1 MLNIHPS
8 LTHHKTLAFFLGLV
22 LNMSLLSSN
31 GYAQNWPNKTVKFIM
46 PSAAASSPDRLTRMV
61 AEQLSK
67 KWGQSVIVE
76 NKPGATSM
84 LGTDYV
90 AKSAPDGYTLLSTF
104 TSFVQIPALF
114 KKITYNTE
122 HDLIPITQLVDVET
136 IFLVRADSPYQTLD
150 DFVNAAKVAKIP
162 LSFGSFGSGSSF
174 HIYGEKLAKAKGITL
189 THVPYKGEALSTLD
203 LVGGQLDSSFASIG
217 TALPHIKSGKLRALG
232 LVMPHRSKILPEV
245 PTFLE
250 LNAKP
255 PDISGW
261 FGVLAP
267 TGTPQPILNKIYTDI
282 KEILERPES
291 LKMLREQG
299 MEPVLS
305 TPEVFAAKIHEDL
318 IRWKTLLPEVNIQPG
333 D

>member
-1 MLNIHPS
+1 MIFLYNTEQQRQSLKWLAAFLMLICTFAH
-8 LTHHKTLAFFLGLV
+8 
-22 LNMSLLSSN
+22 
-31 GYAQNWPNKTVKFIM
+31 AQNWPTKTVKFIM
-46 PSAAASSPDRLTRMV
+46 PSAAASSPDRLTRMI

-67 KWGQSVIVE
+67 KWAQSVIVE

-122 HDLIPITQLVDVET
+122 RDLIPITQLVDVET
-136 IFLVRADSPYQTLD
+136 IFLVRTESPFQTMD
-150 DFVNAAKVAKIP
+150 DFVNAAKVAKVP

-174 HIYGEKLAKAKGITL
+174 HIYGEKLAKAKNITL

-217 TALPHIKSGKLRALG
+217 TAMPHIKSGKLRALG
-232 LVMPHRSKILPEV
+232 IVMPHRSKILPEV

-261 FGVLAP
+261 FGVFAP
-267 TGTPQPILNKIYTDI
+267 AGTPNAILIKVYLDI
-282 KEILERPES
+282 KEVLERPES
-291 LKMLREQG
+291 VKIMREQG
-299 MEPVLS
+299 MEPILS
-305 TPEVFAAKIHEDL
+305 PPEVFASKIHEDL

>member
-1 MLNIHPS
+1 MKFTHSTGLQLQGLRCLVVFLML
-8 LTHHKTLAFFLGLV
+8 TCTFAQ
-22 LNMSLLSSN
+22 
-31 GYAQNWPNKTVKFIM
+31 AQNWPTKTVKFIM

-114 KKITYNTE
+114 KKIPYHTE
-122 HDLIPITQLVDVET
+122 RDLIPITQLVDVET
-136 IFLVRADSPYQTLD
+136 IFLVRAESPFQTME
-150 DFVNAAKVAKIP
+150 DFVSAAKVAKVP

-174 HIYGEKLAKAKGITL
+174 HIYGEKLAKAKNITL
-189 THVPYKGEALSTLD
+189 THIPYKGEALSTLD
-203 LVGGQLDSSFASIG
+203 LVGGQLDASFASIG
-217 TALPHIKSGKLRALG
+217 TAMPHIKSGKLRALG
-232 LVMPHRSKILPEV
+232 IVMPHRSKILPEV

-261 FGVLAP
+261 FGVFAP
-267 TGTPQPILNKIYTDI
+267 AGTPNAILNKVYLDI
-282 KEILERPES
+282 KEVLDRPES
-291 LKMLREQG
+291 VKIMREQG

-305 TPEVFAAKIHEDL
+305 PPEVFASKIHEDL
-318 IRWKTLLPEVNIQPG
+318 LRWKSLLPEVNIQPG

>member
-1 MLNIHPS
+1 MIFLYNTEQQRQSLKWLAAFLMLICTFAH
-8 LTHHKTLAFFLGLV
+8 
-22 LNMSLLSSN
+22 
-31 GYAQNWPNKTVKFIM
+31 AQNWPTKTVKFIM
-46 PSAAASSPDRLTRMV
+46 PSAAASSPDRLTRMI

-122 HDLIPITQLVDVET
+122 RDLIPITQLVDVET
-136 IFLVRADSPYQTLD
+136 IFLVRAESPFQTMD
-150 DFVNAAKVAKIP
+150 DFVNAAKVAKVP

-174 HIYGEKLAKAKGITL
+174 HIYGEKLAKAKNITL

-217 TALPHIKSGKLRALG
+217 TAMPHIKSGKLRALG
-232 LVMPHRSKILPEV
+232 IVMPHRSKILPEV

-261 FGVLAP
+261 FGVFAP
-267 TGTPQPILNKIYTDI
+267 AGTPNAILIKVYLDI
-282 KEILERPES
+282 KEVLERPES
-291 LKMLREQG
+291 VKIMREQG
-299 MEPVLS
+299 MEPILS
-305 TPEVFAAKIHEDL
+305 PPEVFATKIHEDL

>member
-1 MLNIHPS
+1 
-8 LTHHKTLAFFLGLV
+8 
-22 LNMSLLSSN
+22 
-31 GYAQNWPNKTVKFIM
+31 M

-84 LGTDYV
+84 LGTDFV
-90 AKSAPDGYTLLSTF
+90 AKAAPDGYTLLSTF
-104 TSFVQIPALF
+104 TSFVQIPALI
-114 KKITYNTE
+114 KKIPYNTE
-122 HDLIPITQLVDVET
+122 QDLLPITQLVDVET
-136 IFLVRADSPYQTLD
+136 IFLVRADSPYQTFE
-150 DFVNAAKVAKIP
+150 DFVSAAKTAKVP

-174 HIYGEKLAKAKGITL
+174 HIYGEKLAKAKNITL

-232 LVMPHRSKILPEV
+232 LVMPQRSKILPEV

-261 FGVLAP
+261 FGMFAP
-267 TGTPQPILNKIYTDI
+267 AGTPRAVVNKVYLDV
-282 KEILERPES
+282 KEVLERPES

-305 TPEVFAAKIHEDL
+305 TPEVFATKIHEDL
-318 IRWKTLLPEVNIQPG
+318 LRWRMLLPEVNIQPG

>member
-1 MLNIHPS
+1 VFEPKK
-8 LTHHKTLAFFLGLV
+8 HHVLKWILFAAALV
-22 LNMSLLSSN
+22 CSN
-31 GYAQNWPNKTVKFIM
+31 GYAQNWPTKTVKFIM
-46 PSAAASSPDRLTRMV
+46 PSAAASSPDRLTRIL

-67 KWGQSVIVE
+67 KWNQSVIVE

-84 LGTDYV
+84 LGTDFV

-104 TSFVQIPALF
+104 TAFVQIPALI
-114 KKITYNTE
+114 KKIPYSTE

-136 IFLVRADSPYQTLD
+136 IFLVRADSPYSTLE
-150 DFVNAAKVAKIP
+150 DFVAAAKAAKVP

-174 HIYGEKLAKAKGITL
+174 HIYGEKLAKAKNITL
-189 THVPYKGEALSTLD
+189 THVPYKGEALSTMD
-203 LVGGQLDSSFASIG
+203 LLGGQLDSSFASVG

-232 LVMPHRSKILPEV
+232 IVMPNRSKILPDV

-267 TGTPQPILNKIYTDI
+267 SGTPQNIVTKIYFDI

-291 LKMLREQG
+291 LKILREQG

-305 TPEVFAAKIHEDL
+305 SPELFSLKIHEDL
-318 IRWKTLLPEVNIQPG
+318 IRWKQLLPEVNIQPG

>member
-1 MLNIHPS
+1 MIFLYNTEQQRQSLKWLAAFLMLICTFAH
-8 LTHHKTLAFFLGLV
+8 
-22 LNMSLLSSN
+22 
-31 GYAQNWPNKTVKFIM
+31 AQNWPTKTVKFIM
-46 PSAAASSPDRLTRMV
+46 PSAAASSPDRLTRMI

-122 HDLIPITQLVDVET
+122 RDLIPITQLVDVET
-136 IFLVRADSPYQTLD
+136 IFLVRAESPFQTMD
-150 DFVNAAKVAKIP
+150 DFVNAAKVAKVP

-174 HIYGEKLAKAKGITL
+174 HIYGEKLAKAKNITL

-217 TALPHIKSGKLRALG
+217 TAMPHIKSGKLRALG
-232 LVMPHRSKILPEV
+232 IVMPHRSKILPEV

-261 FGVLAP
+261 FGVFAP
-267 TGTPQPILNKIYTDI
+267 AGTPNAILIKVYLDI
-282 KEILERPES
+282 KEVLERPES
-291 LKMLREQG
+291 VKIMREQG
-299 MEPVLS
+299 MEPIHS
-305 TPEVFAAKIHEDL
+305 PPEVFASKIHEEL

>member
-1 MLNIHPS
+1 MLGFIKQKKIAPGFISS
-8 LTHHKTLAFFLGLV
+8 LMVLGYI
-22 LNMSLLSSN
+22 SSLSSFAW
-31 GYAQNWPNKTVKFIM
+31 GQSWPAKTVKFIV
-46 PSAAASSPDRLTRMV
+46 PSAAASSPDRLTRLV

-84 LGTDYV
+84 LGTDFV
-90 AKSAPDGYTLLSTF
+90 AKSSPDGYTLLSTF

-114 KKITYNTE
+114 KNITYNTE
-122 HDLIPITQLVDVET
+122 RDLAPVTQMVDVET
-136 IFLVRADSPYQTLD
+136 IFVVRGDSPYQTLN
-150 DFVNAAKVAKIP
+150 DFVLAAKKAKVP

-174 HIYGEKLAKAKGITL
+174 HIYGEKLAKAKNITL
-189 THVPYKGEALSTLD
+189 THVPYKGEALSTMD

-217 TALPHIKSGKLRALG
+217 TALPFLKSGKLRALG
-232 LVMPHRSKILPEV
+232 IVMPNRSNILPDV

-255 PDISGW
+255 PDITGW

-267 TGTPQPILNKIYTDI
+267 GGTPEAITVKIQQDI
-282 KEILERPES
+282 KEILERPENTKI
-291 LKMLREQG
+291 LHEQG
-299 MEPVLS
+299 MTPILS
-305 TPEVFAAKIHEDL
+305 TPTAFAQKIHEDL
-318 IRWKTLLPEVNIQPG
+318 QRWRTLLPEVDIHPG

>member
-1 MLNIHPS
+1 MIFLYNTEQQRQSLKWLAAFLMLICTFAH
-8 LTHHKTLAFFLGLV
+8 
-22 LNMSLLSSN
+22 
-31 GYAQNWPNKTVKFIM
+31 AQNWPTKTVKFVM
-46 PSAAASSPDRLTRMV
+46 PSAAASSPDRLTRMI

-122 HDLIPITQLVDVET
+122 RDLIPITQLVDVET
-136 IFLVRADSPYQTLD
+136 IFLVRAESPFQTMD
-150 DFVNAAKVAKIP
+150 DFVNAAKVAKVP

-174 HIYGEKLAKAKGITL
+174 HIYGEKLAKAKNITL

-217 TALPHIKSGKLRALG
+217 TAMPHIKSGKLRALG
-232 LVMPHRSKILPEV
+232 IVMPHRSKILPEV

-261 FGVLAP
+261 FGVFAP
-267 TGTPQPILNKIYTDI
+267 AGTPNAILIKVYLDI
-282 KEILERPES
+282 KEVLERPES
-291 LKMLREQG
+291 VKIMREQG
-299 MEPVLS
+299 MEPILS
-305 TPEVFAAKIHEDL
+305 SPEVFASKIHEDL

>member
-1 MLNIHPS
+1 MIFLYNTEQQRQSLKWLAAFLMLICTFAH
-8 LTHHKTLAFFLGLV
+8 
-22 LNMSLLSSN
+22 
-31 GYAQNWPNKTVKFIM
+31 AQNWPTKTVKFIM
-46 PSAAASSPDRLTRMV
+46 PSAAASSPDRLTRMI

-122 HDLIPITQLVDVET
+122 RDLIPITQLVDVET
-136 IFLVRADSPYQTLD
+136 IFLVRAESPFQTMD
-150 DFVNAAKVAKIP
+150 DFVNAAKVAKVP

-174 HIYGEKLAKAKGITL
+174 HIYGEKLAKAKNITL

-217 TALPHIKSGKLRALG
+217 TAMPHIKSGKLRALG
-232 LVMPHRSKILPEV
+232 IVMPHRSKILPEV

-261 FGVLAP
+261 FGVFAP
-267 TGTPQPILNKIYTDI
+267 AGTPNAILIKVYLDI
-282 KEILERPES
+282 KEVLERPES
-291 LKMLREQG
+291 VKIMREQG
-299 MEPVLS
+299 MEPILS
-305 TPEVFAAKIHEDL
+305 PPEVFASKIHEDL

>member
-1 MLNIHPS
+1 MKYSLESRPLKFMVSMAVCVLSLSVS
-8 LTHHKTLAFFLGLV
+8 LTH
-22 LNMSLLSSN
+22 
-31 GYAQNWPNKTVKFIM
+31 AQTWPSKTVKFIM
-46 PSAAASSPDRLTRMV
+46 PSAAASSPDRLTRMI

-84 LGTDYV
+84 LGTDFV

-114 KKITYNTE
+114 KKIPYNTE
-122 HDLIPITQLVDVET
+122 RDLIPITQLVDVET
-136 IFLVRADSPYQTLD
+136 IFLVRSDSAFLTLE
-150 DFVNAAKVAKIP
+150 DFVVAAKSTKIP

-174 HIYGEKLAKAKGITL
+174 HIYGEKLAKAKSITL

-203 LVGGQLDSSFASIG
+203 LVGGQLDSAFASIG
-217 TALPHIKSGKLRALG
+217 TAMPHIKSGKLRPLG
-232 LVMPHRSKILPEV
+232 IVMPQRSKILPDV

-250 LNAKP
+250 MNAKP

-261 FGVLAP
+261 FGIFAP
-267 TGTPQPILNKIYTDI
+267 AGTSNAIVNTVYKDI

-291 LKMLREQG
+291 VRILREQG
-299 MEPVLS
+299 MEPILS
-305 TPEVFAAKIHEDL
+305 SPEIFAIKIREDL
-318 IRWKTLLPEVNIQPG
+318 MRWKALLPEVNIQPG

>member
-122 HDLIPITQLVDVET
+122 HDLIPITPLVDVET
-136 IFLVRADSPYQTLD
+136 IFLVRADSPYP
-150 DFVNAAKVAKIP
+150 P
-162 LSFGSFGSGSSF
+162 LIIN
-174 HIYGEKLAKAKGITL
+174 H
-189 THVPYKGEALSTLD
+189 
-203 LVGGQLDSSFASIG
+203 
-217 TALPHIKSGKLRALG
+217 
-232 LVMPHRSKILPEV
+232 
-245 PTFLE
+245 
-250 LNAKP
+250 
-255 PDISGW
+255 
-261 FGVLAP
+261 
-267 TGTPQPILNKIYTDI
+267 
-282 KEILERPES
+282 
-291 LKMLREQG
+291 
-299 MEPVLS
+299 
-305 TPEVFAAKIHEDL
+305 
-318 IRWKTLLPEVNIQPG
+318 
-333 D
+333 

>member
-1 MLNIHPS
+1 MHDIKPLQLFKWIITITALVCLNCQ
-8 LTHHKTLAFFLGLV
+8 
-22 LNMSLLSSN
+22 
-31 GYAQNWPNKTVKFIM
+31 AQSWPTKTVRFIM

-67 KWGQSVIVE
+67 KWSQSVIVE
-76 NKPGATSM
+76 NKPGATSI

-104 TSFVQIPALF
+104 TSFVQIPALI
-114 KKITYNTE
+114 KKIPYNTE
-122 HDLIPITQLVDVET
+122 HDLLPITQLVDVET
-136 IFLVRADSPYQTLD
+136 IFVVRADSPYQTLE
-150 DFVNAAKVAKIP
+150 DFVIAAKNAKVP

-174 HIYGEKLAKAKGITL
+174 HIYGEKLAKAKNITL

-232 LVMPHRSKILPEV
+232 LVMPHRSKILPDV

-261 FGVLAP
+261 FGVFAP
-267 TGTPQPILNKIYTDI
+267 AGTPQNIITKIYLDI

-305 TPEVFAAKIHEDL
+305 SPETFSSKIHEDL
-318 IRWKTLLPEVNIQPG
+318 IRWKLLLPEVNIQPG

>member
-1 MLNIHPS
+1 MIFLYNTEQQRQSLKWLAAFLMLICTFAH
-8 LTHHKTLAFFLGLV
+8 
-22 LNMSLLSSN
+22 
-31 GYAQNWPNKTVKFIM
+31 AQNWPTKTVKFVM
-46 PSAAASSPDRLTRMV
+46 PSAAASSPDRLTRMI

-122 HDLIPITQLVDVET
+122 RDLIPITQLVDVET
-136 IFLVRADSPYQTLD
+136 IFLVRAESPFQTMD
-150 DFVNAAKVAKIP
+150 DFVNAAKVAKVP

-174 HIYGEKLAKAKGITL
+174 HIYGEKLAKAKNITL

-217 TALPHIKSGKLRALG
+217 TAMPHIKSGKLRALG
-232 LVMPHRSKILPEV
+232 IVMPHRSKILPEV

-261 FGVLAP
+261 FGVFAP
-267 TGTPQPILNKIYTDI
+267 AGTPNAILIKVYLDI
-282 KEILERPES
+282 KEVLERPES
-291 LKMLREQG
+291 VKIMREQG
-299 MEPVLS
+299 MEPILS
-305 TPEVFAAKIHEDL
+305 SPEVFASKIHEDL
-318 IRWKTLLPEVNIQPG
+318 IRW
-333 D
+333 